1 MRLASVLLFP
11 SRIYTPMGQ
20 LALGF
25 RSLLIKLAIF
35 FVMAGLLA
43 WVLGGALFPQPTIVN
58 LPSTGGVH
66 WQLSSGGQI
75 SGLNWALMLNEKEIK
90 TGHWQSVVG
99 PVLVDGDIWIA
110 TGNAGQW
117 SFSKV
122 IGSRVEDIAAPRSAV
137 LDALF
142 SSSEK

>member
-1 MRLASVLLFP
+1 
-11 SRIYTPMGQ
+11 MGQ

-43 WVLGGALFPQPTIVN
+43 WALGGTLFPKVVN
-58 LPSTGGVH
+58 LPGAGDIH
-66 WQLSSGGQI
+66 WQISIGGARK
-75 SGLNWALMLNEKEIK
+75 GLLWTLMLDDEEIK
-90 TGHWQSVVG
+90 SGHWQSVVG
-99 PVLVDGDIWIA
+99 PIIVDGDTWIA

-122 IGSRVEDIAAPRSAV
+122 TDSRVEDITTPPSAI

-142 SSSEK
+142 SSSSEK

>member
-1 MRLASVLLFP
+1 
-11 SRIYTPMGQ
+11 MGQ

-25 RSLLIKLAIF
+25 RSLLIKATIF

-58 LPSTGGVH
+58 LPGAGEVY
-66 WQLSSGGQI
+66 WRVSSGGEI
-75 SGLNWALMLNEKEIK
+75 NGLQWSLMNGEKEIK
-90 TGHWQSVVG
+90 TGRWQSAVG
-99 PVLVDGDIWIA
+99 PVIVDGISWIA

-122 IGSRVEDIAAPRSAV
+122 TGETVEEIALPPEGV
-137 LDALF
+137 LVSLF
-142 SSSEK
+142 PPSQK